1 MNPMDNLRSP
11 DVQRNL
17 QFTMKAAHQ
26 SNKHEE
32 SNFSTHKN
40 SYNLSLDERYNHSKR
55 ENDSYQQNDAL
66 NQQSFQSSTK
76 AGEDELNMTTS
87 SKANVNF
94 NRFKN
99 TAFVGLA
106 TQSVRRSLNEMT
118 QQIKKSKEIH
128 DLMVERQNI
137 ENMIINSK
145 LWSPT
150 TGQAKNIMSAETVG
164 TSTECTS
171 NVFGG
176 KFHRI

>member
-1 MNPMDNLRSP
+1 
-11 DVQRNL
+11 
-17 QFTMKAAHQ
+17 
-26 SNKHEE
+26 
-32 SNFSTHKN
+32 
-40 SYNLSLDERYNHSKR
+40 
-55 ENDSYQQNDAL
+55 
-66 NQQSFQSSTK
+66 
-76 AGEDELNMTTS
+76 MTTS

-150 TGQAKNIMSAETVG
+150 TGHVKNIMSADSVG
-164 TSTECTS
+164 ASTEYTS

-176 KFHRI
+176 KDHHLLTI

>member
-1 MNPMDNLRSP
+1 
-11 DVQRNL
+11 
-17 QFTMKAAHQ
+17 
-26 SNKHEE
+26 
-32 SNFSTHKN
+32 
-40 SYNLSLDERYNHSKR
+40 
-55 ENDSYQQNDAL
+55 
-66 NQQSFQSSTK
+66 
-76 AGEDELNMTTS
+76 MTTS

-150 TGQAKNIMSAETVG
+150 TGKNIMSADSVG
-164 TSTECTS
+164 TSTEYTS

-176 KFHRI
+176 KYHHL

>member
-1 MNPMDNLRSP
+1 
-11 DVQRNL
+11 
-17 QFTMKAAHQ
+17 
-26 SNKHEE
+26 
-32 SNFSTHKN
+32 
-40 SYNLSLDERYNHSKR
+40 
-55 ENDSYQQNDAL
+55 
-66 NQQSFQSSTK
+66 
-76 AGEDELNMTTS
+76 MTTS

-150 TGQAKNIMSAETVG
+150 TGQVKNIMSADSVG
-164 TSTECTS
+164 ASTEYTS

-176 KFHRI
+176 KDHHLLTI